1 MHSYIVLLFNKA
13 RALPIRISESPI
25 RSERQAIRRQR
36 PTTSSV
42 LTNAHSMP
50 ETSKAKKTHIQ
61 LGTYR
66 KKRRKQ
72 HDAQRIFTQE
82 RNTFQQLRGGVKR

>member
-13 RALPIRISESPI
+13 RALPHQNFRKPI

-50 ETSKAKKTHIQ
+50 ETSKAKKR
-61 LGTYR
+61 TYSLV
-66 KKRRKQ
+66 
-72 HDAQRIFTQE
+72 HT
-82 RNTFQQLRGGVKR
+82 VKNEENSTMHSEFLPKNVTPFSS